1 MIHDRKVNFNRI
13 GERIERLKEIPQR
26 IEGIELIVLFGSL
39 AEGEPK
45 PLSDVDVAFQVA
57 NLDSKKR
64 TQIWGETTDAL
75 ETDEVDI
82 VYLNED
88 VPYHLKYEIAWNG
101 RLLYEAR
108 EGLFSDF
115 KVLSAAM
122 WFDFKPYADYQ
133 TRRFWDRIKKVG
145 FGK

>member
-1 MIHDRKVNFNRI
+1 MIHDRKINFNRI

-45 PLSDVDVAFQVA
+45 PLSDIDVAFQVA

-82 VYLNED
+82 VYLNDEI
-88 VPYHLKYEIAWNG
+88 PYRLRFEIAQTG
-101 RLLYEAR
+101 QLLYESS
-108 EGLFSDF
+108 EGKFMDF
-115 KVLSAAM
+115 RVLATVLWM
-122 WFDFKPYADYQ
+122 DFKPLANYQ
-133 TRRFWDRIKKVG
+133 SQIFWERLRKGQFAK
-145 FGK
+145 